1 MWSGPQA
8 LTFSP
13 HCFST
18 VTLVSN
24 PLYFMFKEKIEQWTT
39 VVIGN
44 MDDVFSAW
52 QADFF
57 FFSTVNIYCL
67 SDKIA
72 KIRKR
77 GPGDPPLLGMSWL
90 RLI

>member
-1 MWSGPQA
+1 MCIWGLKRGSVSMWSGPQA

-18 VTLVSN
+18 VTLVSD

-57 FFSTVNIYCL
+57 FFFYSEH
-67 SDKIA
+67 
-72 KIRKR
+72 
-77 GPGDPPLLGMSWL
+77 LLP
-90 RLI
+90 R